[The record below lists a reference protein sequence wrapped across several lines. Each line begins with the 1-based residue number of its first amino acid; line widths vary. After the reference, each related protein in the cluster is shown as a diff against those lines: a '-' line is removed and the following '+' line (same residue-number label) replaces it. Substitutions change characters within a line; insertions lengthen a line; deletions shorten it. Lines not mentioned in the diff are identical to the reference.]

1 MLWLRLRIPILPAK
15 GLLGPITKIMRK
27 TREKQVPLC
36 MTWCPRGREIAA
48 FFFPRIFFLAFLTKL
63 KFAKK
68 YFHMQ
73 ERLLEEYTGGKK
85 TKKQNEGGG
94 PEKKNLPSTGN
105 QIKTSRI
112 KNPIK

>member
-1 MLWLRLRIPILPAK
+1 MLWLRLRLPILPAK

-48 FFFPRIFFLAFLTKL
+48 FFSSHFFLAFLTKL

-73 ERLLEEYTGGKK
+73 ERLLEEYTGGKN
-85 TKKQNEGGG
+85 KKIKNEGDV
-94 PEKKNLPSTGN
+94 PEIKNLVSTCAPRHN
-105 QIKTSRI
+105 YRVNSVL
-112 KNPIK
+112 P